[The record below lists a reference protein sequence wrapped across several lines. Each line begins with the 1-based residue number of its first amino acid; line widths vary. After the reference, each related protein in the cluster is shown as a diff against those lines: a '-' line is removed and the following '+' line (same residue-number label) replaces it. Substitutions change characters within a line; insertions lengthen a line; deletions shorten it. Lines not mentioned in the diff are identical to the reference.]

1 MYIDMFLCG
10 TETVIILVKEVVLI
24 VNPVGARESIV
35 KERKGKSHPSNSEQ
49 IWLFLLAVCNHG
61 SGSDRNWNARKP
73 LFYIM

>member
-35 KERKGKSHPSNSEQ
+35 KERKVSSIKFGTD
-49 IWLFLLAVCNHG
+49 LAIFIDG
-61 SGSDRNWNARKP
+61 
-73 LFYIM
+73 L